1 MKTLQVGLLEANGL
15 VREIL
20 HLFAGIVELF
30 PQPRQIFCQTGKVT
44 TPSRKPNHSNEY
56 FKFSTTF
63 ENNEYQKRN
72 GNKHCKCAA

>member
-30 PQPRQIFCQTGKVT
+30 PQPCQIFCQTGKVT

-56 FKFSTTF
+56 F
-63 ENNEYQKRN
+63 NYL
-72 GNKHCKCAA
+72 